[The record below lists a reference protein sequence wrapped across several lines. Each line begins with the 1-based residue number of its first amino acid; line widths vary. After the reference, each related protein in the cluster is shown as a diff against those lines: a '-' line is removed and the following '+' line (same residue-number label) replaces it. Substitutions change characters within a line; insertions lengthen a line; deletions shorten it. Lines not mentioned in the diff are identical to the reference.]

1 MAMLACDEELLLEF
15 IWHKKLQRI
24 CRYLLHDISNCLTG
38 SLALSELY
46 CDKTGVD
53 FQEILRTIKDSCYKE
68 RGYLLLLSSLNHPQQ
83 TDAYIDLR
91 KFIDNLQPLFQCIL
105 PAKVKVFV
113 KNEPDTASV
122 VKCNPEY
129 LRRIFL
135 QLILNAGSALQTI
148 KEPQITFS
156 FEQENENYICCIED
170 NGIGFDTTE
179 VPSLLK
185 NFSLQGENISSLK
198 TGLYMVHFYMEK
210 TGGCF
215 KICSYKGQG
224 TQAYLYFH
232 TIL

>member
-1 MAMLACDEELLLEF
+1 MAMLACDKELLLEF

-46 CDKTGVD
+46 CDKTGID
-53 FQEILRTIKDSCYKE
+53 FQEILRTIKNSCYKE
-68 RGYLLLLSSLNHPQQ
+68 RKYLLLLSSLNHPQH
-83 TDAYIDLR
+83 TDAYVDLT

-105 PAKVKVFV
+105 PGKVKILV
-113 KNEPDTASV
+113 KSELDTASV

-135 QLILNAGSALQTI
+135 QLVLNAESALQTI
-148 KEPQITFS
+148 EEPQITFS
-156 FEQENENYICCIED
+156 FERENGNYICCVED
-170 NGIGFDTTE
+170 NGIGVDVAE
-179 VPSLLK
+179 VSSLLE
-185 NFSLQGENISSLK
+185 NFSLQGENVSSLK
-198 TGLYMVHFYMEK
+198 TGLYMTHFYMEK
-210 TGGCF
+210 MGGHF
-215 KICSYKGQG
+215 KICSHKGQG